1 MRIDAGTANARRR
14 YWARSYLG
22 YPPLRNAEPND
33 THNTLARLQHAG
45 YVRHLITQNVDRL
58 HHVAWER
65 VANGEPSILELHG
78 VYCMRAL
85 TQAVSLRCT
94 A

>member
-33 THNTLARLQHAG
+33 THNTRA
-45 YVRHLITQNVDRL
+45 RL
-58 HHVAWER
+58 HHAPSVRARIAQSGGGLDLGAGGR

-85 TQAVSLRCT
+85 TQAVSLRC
-94 A
+94 AA